1 MCEYFLRE
9 ETSKLVGGF
18 LSQKKFRK
26 GEYFCEYPK
35 FGEDVW
41 REHFK
46 NLFIKKR
53 VNRSI
58 SKLKKA
64 RKEKPMGQSNIT
76 KHYEGDQNLRFLYYV
91 LCRLLIE
98 ILIPMN
104 KDTKRRP

>member
-9 ETSKLVGGF
+9 ETSKLVGVF
-18 LSQKKFRK
+18 LSRENFRK
-26 GEYFCEYPK
+26 GEYFCEHPK
-35 FGEDVW
+35 FGEDFG

-46 NLFIKKR
+46 NLVIKKR

-64 RKEKPMGQSNIT
+64 RKKKPMGQSNI
-76 KHYEGDQNLRFLYYV
+76 KKDYEGDQNLRFLYYV
-91 LCRLLIE
+91 ICRLLIE

-104 KDTKRRP
+104 KETKRRP

>member
-18 LSQKKFRK
+18 LSQKNFRK

-64 RKEKPMGQSNIT
+64 RKKKTYGSV
-76 KHYEGDQNLRFLYYV
+76 KYYEALRGGSKSSIFV
-91 LCRLLIE
+91 LRT
-98 ILIPMN
+98 M
-104 KDTKRRP
+104 

>member
-18 LSQKKFRK
+18 LSQKNFRK

-64 RKEKPMGQSNIT
+64 RKKNLWVSQILRSIT
-76 KHYEGDQNLRFLYYV
+76 RGIKIFDFCITYYV
-91 LCRLLIE
+91 
-98 ILIPMN
+98 
-104 KDTKRRP
+104 DS